1 MNYFSN
7 SRKIPSSTTFEIHQT
22 EDVVTIITRVRATNR
37 ICQIVSFSGQVQ
49 AKVGPCREYLTQ
61 SASSARRW

>member
-7 SRKIPSSTTFEIHQT
+7 SRKIPPSTTFEIHQT
-22 EDVVTIITRVRATNR
+22 EDAVTIITRDRGTNR

-49 AKVGPCREYLTQ
+49 AKAGPCREYLTQ
-61 SASSARRW
+61 TAPSPRRW